1 MGGPVAAKA
10 KTGPTP
16 ERILETALAIAEEA
30 GWDGLRLRDVAARL
44 KIPPTDLRRHYRDT
58 DAIANAWFG
67 RALDAMLARPPRGFH
82 RRPAVERLEV
92 LIGRWFDALT
102 PHRRVTTEM
111 LAAKMWVFHPHH
123 YVPMVFS
130 LSRLIQWLRDAA
142 GFDATGRRRQVEETG
157 LTVLF
162 LAVLAVWCR
171 DETEG
176 QERTRAFLGRRLD
189 RAGAVMARLFGTA
202 PQDREG

>member
-1 MGGPVAAKA
+1 MAAQR

-16 ERILETALAIAEEA
+16 ERILDTALDIAEEA
-30 GWDGLRLRDVAARL
+30 GWGSLRLRDVAARV
-44 KIPPTDLRRHYRDT
+44 KIPLAEVRRHYRDT

-67 RALDAMLARPPRGFH
+67 RALDAMLAPVPRGFH
-82 RRPAVERLEV
+82 RLPATARLEGMM
-92 LIGRWFDALT
+92 LRWFDALA
-102 PHRRVTTEM
+102 PHRRVTAEM

-142 GFDATGRRRQVEETG
+142 GLDAAGRRRQVEETG

-162 LAVLAVWCR
+162 LATLAVWCR

-176 QERTRAFLGRRLD
+176 QERTRAFLARRLE
-189 RAGAVMARLFGTA
+189 RADAAMARLFRTA
-202 PQDREG
+202 AKDRKG